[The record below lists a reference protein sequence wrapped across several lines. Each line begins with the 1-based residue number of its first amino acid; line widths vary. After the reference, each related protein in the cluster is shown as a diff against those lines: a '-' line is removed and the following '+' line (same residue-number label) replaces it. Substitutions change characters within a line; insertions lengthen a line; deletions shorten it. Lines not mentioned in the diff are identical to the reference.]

1 MSEPRE
7 RTFPMSGLFRAVSIA
22 SISLVVSTSAG
33 ALVACGGR
41 DEDQTDC
48 TFWADKLAR
57 SGQIEMALAKTGEL
71 KCKEAIPVLKA
82 LFDQGLLLDSVL
94 QTVKEIGD
102 PKEGAPIIRA
112 ALLLPETS
120 RQAATMVRE
129 WKLAEAKPELVKVL
143 TSDKLMH
150 ARDAAF
156 PALLELDK
164 AENNED
170 LLIALAIADANRQPI
185 EINQKAI
192 EELGKMGSKK
202 AVPAL
207 VKAIYLRNL
216 KGQEVFPMTRKAL
229 AAIGDASVVTELLSV
244 VAGTNQEILA
254 YTKEQGLEPWE
265 LDATPKTIQILADT
279 LDPRIVD
286 PLIADLDKE
295 IQPPK
300 DVADAAYDRWLMD
313 KSNRFKVITFAL
325 GHVGLENGLSVIG
338 ALLKNTRKDTV
349 NQRINAA
356 NTLAMIG
363 SEAAQDLLLTAWKD
377 EYVEV
382 LRAALLQTVAMG
394 IDDRRLAVRDEMLG
408 ILPEGAPKPK
418 KPLELSEAVKG
429 ALETNERIH
438 GYIAVV
444 RECKDNVACWIGKTK
459 SDKQDE
465 QVKALLVLGRG
476 RFPVS
481 DEIKAALWAA
491 FENAAKPMVD
501 TKRFA
506 LMGLTRLGNQADGE
520 RMAQKGLD
528 MMEGDPFWGGELFGY
543 GSGLK
548 RRMLR

>member
-1 MSEPRE
+1 MSKASE
-7 RTFPMSGLFRAVSIA
+7 RTFPTSGLFRAVSIA
-22 SISLVVSTSAG
+22 SIAFLGSSA
-33 ALVACGGR
+33 LNACGGR
-41 DEDQTDC
+41 DEDKTDC
-48 TFWADKLAR
+48 NFWADKLAR
-57 SGQIEMALAKTGEL
+57 SGQIEMALAKTGQL

-82 LFDQGLLLDSVL
+82 LFDQGLLLESVL
-94 QTVKEIGD
+94 QTVKEIDD
-102 PKEGAPIIRA
+102 PKAGAAIVRA
-112 ALLLPETS
+112 ALLVPETS

-143 TSDKLMH
+143 SSDKLMA

-164 AENNED
+164 PENNED
-170 LLIALAIADANRQPI
+170 LLIALATADSNQQPI

-192 EELGKMGSKK
+192 DELGKMGSKK

-229 AAIGDASVVTELLSV
+229 AAIGDASVVTELLGV
-244 VAGTNQEILA
+244 IAGTNQEILA
-254 YTKEQGLEPWE
+254 YTKAQGLESWE
-265 LDATPKTIQILADT
+265 VDATPKTVQILADT
-279 LDPRIVD
+279 LDPRIVE

-295 IQPPK
+295 IEPPK
-300 DVADAAYDRWLMD
+300 DISDAAYDRWLMD
-313 KSNRFKVITFAL
+313 KGNRFKVITFAL
-325 GHVGLENGLSVIG
+325 GHIGSDNGLSVLG

-363 SEAAQDLLLTAWKD
+363 SEAAQDLLITAWKD

-382 LRAALLQTVAMG
+382 LRAALLQTIAMG
-394 IDDRRLAVRDEMLG
+394 IDDRRLAVWDEMLG
-408 ILPEGAPKPK
+408 ILPEGAPKPR

-429 ALETNERIH
+429 ALATNERIQS
-438 GYIAVV
+438 YIAVV
-444 RECKDNVACWIGKTK
+444 RECKDNLACWIGKTK

-481 DEIKAALWAA
+481 DEIKAALWEA
-491 FENAAKPMVD
+491 FEKADKPMVD

-528 MMEGDPFWGGELFGY
+528 IMADDPFWGGELFGY